1 MTPDRLFTQAGRVF
15 HFIIQDKKVACNYYF
30 TRSSAHSINSKLWMN
45 VLIHFGERK
54 DVYELVIEQPESAIT
69 LRPKTLLDDKVQ
81 KLVEAYLLHL
91 L

>member
-1 MTPDRLFTQAGRVF
+1 
-15 HFIIQDKKVACNYYF
+15 
-30 TRSSAHSINSKLWMN
+30 MN